1 MTNKTDPLR
10 KKNEMSIIRQM
21 RKRIDHGHSA
31 RLEDRVRVDELERG
45 SRPGWMELLVLRAY
59 PPSQV
64 KISGKEHVVVAAC
77 ARDESGVVGIVLW
90 NEDALRVKQGDVL
103 RIHQGWV
110 RISQGKTVISAG
122 QHGWIELIS
131 TSHGSDI
138 SRMSCGRTWNRPPCA
153 P

>member
-10 KKNEMSIIRQM
+10 KMNERSIIRQM
-21 RKRIDHGHSA
+21 RGRFDHGHSV
-31 RLEDRVRVDELERG
+31 RLEDRVRVDELKGG
-45 SRPGWMELLVLRAY
+45 SRPGWMELLILRAY

-64 KISGKEHVVVAAC
+64 NINGKENIVVAAC

-110 RISQGKTVISAG
+110 RISQGKTVLSAG
-122 QHGWIELIS
+122 RHGWIELIS
-131 TSHGSDI
+131 APHGSDI
-138 SRMSCGRTWNRPPCA
+138 SRMSCG
-153 P
+153 